1 LFSSIALAGGK
12 SLRLGRNKLRE
23 QVGGR
28 ALLSRV
34 IDTLGALDGDIIIV
48 AGAGQ
53 DLTLFPAGQRVK
65 IVADIYPGGGVLGG
79 IYTGLT
85 ASDSFHNLVVAC
97 DMPFLNT
104 ALLRYLIEAAESYD
118 AVVPRLN
125 GFIEPLHAVYAKSC
139 LPHIK
144 TEIES
149 GRRDIRSF
157 FSRVKVRYVES
168 EEIDRFDP
176 QRLSLF
182 NINTEDD
189 LKKAREI
196 AEQPG

>member
-1 LFSSIALAGGK
+1 MFNTIVLAGGK
-12 SLRLGRNKLRE
+12 ALRLGRNKLLE
-23 QVGGR
+23 KVGSR
-28 ALLSRV
+28 PLLSRV
-34 IDTLGALDGDIIIV
+34 IDTLSELESDIIIV

-53 DLTLFPAGQRVK
+53 DLAAFPVGDKFKV
-65 IVADIYPGGGVLGG
+65 IADTYPGGGALGG

-85 ASDSFHNLVVAC
+85 ASDSFHNLVVAG

-104 ALLRYLIEAAESYD
+104 ALLRYLIGAAGSYD

-139 LPHIK
+139 ELYIK
-144 TEIES
+144 AEIET

-157 FSRVKVRYVES
+157 FSRVKVRYVDD
-168 EEIDRFDP
+168 EEIDRFDV
-176 QRLSLF
+176 SHISFF
-182 NINTEDD
+182 NINTRDD

-196 AEQPG
+196 VGQNG